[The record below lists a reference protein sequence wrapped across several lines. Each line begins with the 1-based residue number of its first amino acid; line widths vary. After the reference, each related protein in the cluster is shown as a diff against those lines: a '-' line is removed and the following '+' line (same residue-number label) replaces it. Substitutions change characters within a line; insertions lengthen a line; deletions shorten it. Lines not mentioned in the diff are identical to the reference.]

1 MLLDINYASAGTKA
15 KLFRNFAD
23 TSRLAILEA
32 LRPGARSVSEL
43 VEITGLGQPN
53 ISNHLACL
61 LGCGLV
67 SREQRGRHAFYAI
80 SDPRVDELL
89 DRADVLLAEVP
100 RIGEGCAQC
109 AVPERV

>member
-1 MLLDINYASAGTKA
+1 MLTTDHAQSLAPKA

-43 VEITGLGQPN
+43 VEATGLSQPN
-53 ISNHLACL
+53 VSNHLACL

-89 DRADVLLAEVP
+89 GWAEALLDEVP
-100 RIGEGCAQC
+100 RIGEGCARC
-109 AVPERV
+109 AVPERA